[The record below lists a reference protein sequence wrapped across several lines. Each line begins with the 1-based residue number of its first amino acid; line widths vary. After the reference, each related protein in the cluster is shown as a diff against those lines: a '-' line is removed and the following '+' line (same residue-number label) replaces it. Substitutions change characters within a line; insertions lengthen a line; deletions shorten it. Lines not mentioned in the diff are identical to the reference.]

1 MKQVLFGMLLCLP
14 FTACNDDVEE
24 QSILPTMHPI
34 ELNATEKEMAAQQGD
49 FASTLSL
56 ELYRQLGERTDNW
69 LVSPFSLQCA
79 LGMLSNGAN
88 GETHDE
94 ILYTL
99 GLSQYSQEEVNAY
112 FKKLIEGLHTVN
124 SAITVKTSNSVWGN
138 ARVPLKEDFQKMNI
152 ENYSAMVSQLD
163 FSDPSAVDQI
173 NAWCNQTTEGLIPSI
188 LDEVN
193 PTATVYLLNS
203 LYFKARWESE
213 FVPEKTQEGYFNT
226 SSGKVV
232 KADFMQTQRMAAYVE
247 NEWFTSTSLSYQ
259 NDSYVMRLIL
269 PQPEISIDQVLQ
281 ALSESDENLWKNTIL
296 ADINLKMPRF
306 TLENKMDLTPT
317 LQALGMKKAF
327 SGGADFSS
335 MSDVATYISLV
346 QQATRL
352 KVDEE
357 GSEGAAVTVIE
368 GYLSD
373 LMRPLPEEEVDF
385 FLDRPF
391 LFQIIESSTGTVLF
405 MGQVGLPANGI
416 S

>member
-1 MKQVLFGMLLCLP
+1 MKQKLLLGMLLCLP
-14 FTACNDDVEE
+14 FVACNDDVEDPA
-24 QSILPTMHPI
+24 SPTLQPI
-34 ELNATEKEMAAQQGD
+34 ELNATEKEMAARQGD

-56 ELYRQLGERTDNW
+56 ELCRQLGGEKTDNW

-79 LGMLSNGAN
+79 LGMLSNGAAE
-88 GETHDE
+88 ETHDE
-94 ILYTL
+94 ILYAL

-124 SAITVKTSNSVWGN
+124 SAITVKTANSVWGN
-138 ARVPLKEDFQKMNI
+138 AGVPLKEDFQKMNI

-188 LDEVN
+188 LEEVN

-213 FVPEKTQEGYFNT
+213 FAPEKTQEGDFTT
-226 SSGKVV
+226 SSGKVI
-232 KADFMQTQRMAAYVE
+232 KAHFMQTQRMAAYVE

-296 ADINLKMPRF
+296 AEINLKMPRF

-357 GSEGAAVTVIE
+357 GSEGAAVTVIGGE
-368 GYLSD
+368 TSPG
-373 LMRPLPEEEVDF
+373 MPEEKVDF

-391 LFQIIESSTGTVLF
+391 LFQILEPATGTVLF
-405 MGQVGLPANGI
+405 MGQVGSPT
-416 S
+416 

>member
-24 QSILPTMHPI
+24 QSILPTMQPI

-56 ELYRQLGERTDNW
+56 ELCRQLGGEKMDNW

-88 GETHDE
+88 GETREE
-94 ILYTL
+94 ILHTL

-124 SAITVKTSNSVWGN
+124 SAITVKTANSIWGN
-138 ARVPLKEDFQKMNI
+138 AGVSFKDDFQKTNI
-152 ENYSAMVSQLD
+152 ENYAATVSQLD

-173 NAWCNQTTEGLIPSI
+173 NAWCDRTTEGLIPSI
-188 LDEVN
+188 LDEVD
-193 PTATVYLLNS
+193 PSATVYLLNS

-213 FVPEKTQEGYFNT
+213 FAPEKTQQGDFTT
-226 SSGKVV
+226 SSGETV
-232 KADFMQTQRMAAYVE
+232 KADFMQAERRGLYVK
-247 NEWFTSTSLSYQ
+247 NEWFTSTSLSYL
-259 NDSYVMRLIL
+259 NDSYAMRLIL
-269 PQPEISIDQVLQ
+269 PQPGISIDQVLQ
-281 ALSESDENLWKNTIL
+281 ALSESDGNLRKNTIL

-306 TLENKMDLTPT
+306 TLEDKMDLIPA

-327 SGGADFSS
+327 TNEADFSS
-335 MSDVATYISLV
+335 MSDISTYISLV

-368 GYLSD
+368 GE
-373 LMRPLPEEEVDF
+373 LMSPLPEEEVDF

-391 LFQIIESSTGTVLF
+391 LFQILEPATGTVLF
-405 MGQVGLPANGI
+405 MGQVGSPA
-416 S
+416 

>member
-1 MKQVLFGMLLCLP
+1 MKQFLLLSMLLCLP

-24 QSILPTMHPI
+24 QSILPTMQPI

-56 ELYRQLGERTDNW
+56 VLYRQLGERTDNW

-79 LGMLSNGAN
+79 LGMLSNGAS
-88 GETHDE
+88 GETHNE
-94 ILYTL
+94 ILHTL
-99 GLSQYSQEEVNAY
+99 SLSQYSQEEVNAY

-124 SAITVKTSNSVWGN
+124 SAITVKTANSVWGN
-138 ARVPLKEDFQKMNI
+138 AGVPLKEDFQKMNI

-213 FVPEKTQEGYFNT
+213 FSPEKTQEGNFTT
-226 SSGKVV
+226 SSGKVII
-232 KADFMQTQRMAAYVE
+232 AHFMQAKRMAAYVE

-259 NDSYVMRLIL
+259 NGSYVMRLIL

-281 ALSESDENLWKNTIL
+281 ALSESDGNLWKNVVL
-296 ADINLKMPRF
+296 ADINLKIPRF
-306 TLENKMDLTPT
+306 TLENKMDLIPA

-327 SGGADFSS
+327 TNEADFSS
-335 MSDVATYISLV
+335 MSDIATYISLV

-368 GYLSD
+368 GD
-373 LMRPLPEEEVDF
+373 LMSPLPEEKVDF

-391 LFQIIESSTGTVLF
+391 LFQIIEPATGTVLF
-405 MGQVGLPANGI
+405 MGQVGSPT
-416 S
+416 

>member
-124 SAITVKTSNSVWGN
+124 SAITVKAANSVWGN
-138 ARVPLKEDFQKMNI
+138 AGVPLKEDFQKMNI
-152 ENYSAMVSQLD
+152 ENYCAMVSQLD

-188 LDEVN
+188 LEEVN

-213 FVPEKTQEGYFNT
+213 FAPEKTQEGYFNT
-226 SSGKVV
+226 SFGKVV
-232 KADFMQTQRMAAYVE
+232 KAHFMQTQRMAAYVE

-306 TLENKMDLTPT
+306 ILENKMDLTPT

-335 MSDVATYISLV
+335 MSDVATYITLV

-352 KVDEE
+352 KVDED

-405 MGQVGLPANGI
+405 MGQVGLPA
-416 S
+416 

>member
-14 FTACNDDVEE
+14 FLSCNDDVEE
-24 QSILPTMHPI
+24 QAISPTMQPI
-34 ELNATEKEMAAQQGD
+34 ELNANEKEMAARQGD

-56 ELYRQLGERTDNW
+56 ELCRQLGGEKTDNW

-79 LGMLSNGAN
+79 LGMLSNGAAE
-88 GETHDE
+88 ETHDE
-94 ILYTL
+94 ILYAL

-124 SAITVKTSNSVWGN
+124 SAITVKTANSVWGN
-138 ARVPLKEDFQKMNI
+138 AGVPLKEDFQKMNI

-188 LDEVN
+188 LEEVN

-213 FVPEKTQEGYFNT
+213 FAPEKTQEGDFTT
-226 SSGKVV
+226 SSGKVI
-232 KADFMQTQRMAAYVE
+232 KAHFMQTQRMAAYVE
-247 NEWFTSTSLSYQ
+247 NEWFTSTSLSYL

-296 ADINLKMPRF
+296 AEINLKMPRF

-357 GSEGAAVTVIE
+357 GSEGAAVTVIGGE
-368 GYLSD
+368 TSPG
-373 LMRPLPEEEVDF
+373 MPEEKVDF

-391 LFQIIESSTGTVLF
+391 LFQILEPATGTVLF
-405 MGQVGLPANGI
+405 MGQVGTPA
-416 S
+416 

>member
-1 MKQVLFGMLLCLP
+1 MKQFLLLSMLLCLP

-24 QSILPTMHPI
+24 QSILPIMQPI

-56 ELYRQLGERTDNW
+56 ELCRQLGGEKTDNW

-99 GLSQYSQEEVNAY
+99 GLSQYSQEEVNVY

-138 ARVPLKEDFQKMNI
+138 AGVPLKDDFQKMNI
-152 ENYSAMVSQLD
+152 ENYFAMVSQLD

-213 FVPEKTQEGYFNT
+213 FAPEKTQEGDFNT

-306 TLENKMDLTPT
+306 ALENKLDLVST
-317 LQALGMKKAF
+317 LQALGMEKVF
-327 SGGADFSS
+327 TNEADFSS
-335 MSDVATYISLV
+335 MSDISTYISLV

-352 KVDEE
+352 KVDED

-405 MGQVGLPANGI
+405 MGQVGSPA
-416 S
+416 

>member
-24 QSILPTMHPI
+24 QSILPTMQPI

-56 ELYRQLGERTDNW
+56 ELYRQLGGEKMDNW

-88 GETHDE
+88 GETHEE

-124 SAITVKTSNSVWGN
+124 SAITVKTANSVWGN
-138 ARVPLKEDFQKMNI
+138 AEVPLKDDFQKMNI

-163 FSDPSAVDQI
+163 FSDPSAVEQI

-188 LDEVN
+188 LEEVN

-213 FVPEKTQEGYFNT
+213 FAPEKTQEGDFNT

-405 MGQVGLPANGI
+405 MGQVGSPV
-416 S
+416 

>member
-1 MKQVLFGMLLCLP
+1 MKQFLLLSMLLCLP

-24 QSILPTMHPI
+24 QSILPIMQPI

-56 ELYRQLGERTDNW
+56 ELCRQLGGEKTDNW

-99 GLSQYSQEEVNAY
+99 GLSQYSQEEVNVY

-138 ARVPLKEDFQKMNI
+138 AGVPLKDDFQKMNI
-152 ENYSAMVSQLD
+152 ENYFAMVSQLD

-213 FVPEKTQEGYFNT
+213 FAPEKTQEGDFNT

-306 TLENKMDLTPT
+306 ALENKLDLVST
-317 LQALGMKKAF
+317 LQALGMEKVF
-327 SGGADFSS
+327 TNEADFSS
-335 MSDVATYISLV
+335 MSDISTYISLV

-352 KVDEE
+352 KVDED

-405 MGQVGLPANGI
+405 MGQVGLPA
-416 S
+416 

>member
-24 QSILPTMHPI
+24 QSISPTMQPI

-56 ELYRQLGERTDNW
+56 ELCRQLGGEKTDNW

-94 ILYTL
+94 ILYAL

-112 FKKLIEGLHTVN
+112 FRKLIEGLHTVN
-124 SAITVKTSNSVWGN
+124 SAITVKTANSVWGN
-138 ARVPLKEDFQKMNI
+138 AGVPLKEDFQKMNI

-163 FSDPSAVDQI
+163 FSDPSTVDQI

-213 FVPEKTQEGYFNT
+213 FAPEKTQEGDFNT

-269 PQPEISIDQVLQ
+269 PQPEISIDQILQ

-306 TLENKMDLTPT
+306 TLENKMDLTPA

-335 MSDVATYISLV
+335 MSDIPTYISLV

-368 GYLSD
+368 GD
-373 LMRPLPEEEVDF
+373 LMSPLPEEKVDF

-391 LFQIIESSTGTVLF
+391 LFQILEPATGTVLF
-405 MGQVGLPANGI
+405 IGQVGSPA
-416 S
+416 

>member
-14 FTACNDDVEE
+14 FLSCNDDVEE
-24 QSILPTMHPI
+24 QAISPTMQPI

-56 ELYRQLGERTDNW
+56 ELYRKLGEKTDNW

-79 LGMLSNGAN
+79 LGMLSNGAA
-88 GETHDE
+88 EDTRDE
-94 ILYTL
+94 ILHTL

-112 FKKLIEGLHTVN
+112 FRKLIEGLHTVN
-124 SAITVKTSNSVWGN
+124 SAITVKTANSVWGN
-138 ARVPLKEDFQKMNI
+138 AGVPLKEDFQKMNI

-213 FVPEKTQEGYFNT
+213 FAPEKTQEGDF
-226 SSGKVV
+226 SALSGKMV

-281 ALSESDENLWKNTIL
+281 ALSESDGNLWKNVVL

-306 TLENKMDLTPT
+306 TLENKMNLIPA

-327 SGGADFSS
+327 TNDADFSS
-335 MSDVATYISLV
+335 MSDIATYISLV

-357 GSEGAAVTVIE
+357 GSEGAAVTVIGGE
-368 GYLSD
+368 TSPG
-373 LMRPLPEEEVDF
+373 MPEEKVDF

-391 LFQIIESSTGTVLF
+391 LFQILEPATGTVLF
-405 MGQVGLPANGI
+405 MGQVGTPA
-416 S
+416 

>member
-1 MKQVLFGMLLCLP
+1 MKQFLLLSMLLCLP

-24 QSILPTMHPI
+24 QSISPTMQPI

-56 ELYRQLGERTDNW
+56 ELYRQLGGEKMDNW

-88 GETHDE
+88 GETREE
-94 ILYTL
+94 ILYAL

-138 ARVPLKEDFQKMNI
+138 AGVPLKDDFQKMNI
-152 ENYSAMVSQLD
+152 ENYFAMVSQLD

-213 FVPEKTQEGYFNT
+213 FAPEKTQEGDFNT

-306 TLENKMDLTPT
+306 ALENKLDLVST
-317 LQALGMKKAF
+317 LQALGMEKVF
-327 SGGADFSS
+327 TNEADFSS
-335 MSDVATYISLV
+335 MSDISTYISLV

-352 KVDEE
+352 KVDED

-405 MGQVGLPANGI
+405 MGQVGLPA
-416 S
+416 

>member
-14 FTACNDDVEE
+14 FLSCNDGVEE
-24 QSILPTMHPI
+24 QAISPTMQPI

-49 FASTLSL
+49 FASTLSFG
-56 ELYRQLGERTDNW
+56 LYRQLGGKTDNW

-79 LGMLSNGAN
+79 LGMLSNGAA
-88 GETHDE
+88 EDTRDE
-94 ILYTL
+94 ILHTL

-112 FKKLIEGLHTVN
+112 FRKLIEGLHTVN
-124 SAITVKTSNSVWGN
+124 SAITVKTANSVWGN
-138 ARVPLKEDFQKMNI
+138 AGVPLKEDFQKMNI

-213 FVPEKTQEGYFNT
+213 FSPEKTQEGDF
-226 SSGKVV
+226 SALSGKMV

-259 NDSYVMRLIL
+259 NGSYVMRLIL

-281 ALSESDENLWKNTIL
+281 ALSESDENLWKNVVL

-306 TLENKMDLTPT
+306 TLENKMNLIPA

-327 SGGADFSS
+327 TNEADFSS
-335 MSDVATYISLV
+335 MSDIPTYISLV

-368 GYLSD
+368 GD
-373 LMRPLPEEEVDF
+373 LMSPLPEEKVDF

-391 LFQIIESSTGTVLF
+391 LFQILEPATGTVLF
-405 MGQVGLPANGI
+405 MGQVGSPT
-416 S
+416 

>member
-24 QSILPTMHPI
+24 QSILPTMQPI

-56 ELYRQLGERTDNW
+56 ELYRKLGEKTDNW

-88 GETHDE
+88 GETREE
-94 ILYTL
+94 ILYAL

-124 SAITVKTSNSVWGN
+124 SAITVKTANSVWGN
-138 ARVPLKEDFQKMNI
+138 AGVPLKEDFQKMNI

-213 FVPEKTQEGYFNT
+213 FAPEKTQEGDFNT
-226 SSGKVV
+226 YSGKVL

-306 TLENKMDLTPT
+306 ILENKMDLTPT

-352 KVDEE
+352 KVDED

-391 LFQIIESSTGTVLF
+391 LFQILESSTGTVLF
-405 MGQVGLPANGI
+405 MGQVGLPA
-416 S
+416 

>member
-1 MKQVLFGMLLCLP
+1 MKQKLLLGMLLCLP
-14 FTACNDDVEE
+14 FVACNDDVEE
-24 QSILPTMHPI
+24 QSILPTMQPI

-49 FASTLSL
+49 FASTLSFG
-56 ELYRQLGERTDNW
+56 LYRQLGGKTDNW

-79 LGMLSNGAN
+79 LGMLSNGAS

-94 ILYTL
+94 ILYAL

-124 SAITVKTSNSVWGN
+124 SAITVKTANSVWGN
-138 ARVPLKEDFQKMNI
+138 AGVPLKEDFQKMNI

-213 FVPEKTQEGYFNT
+213 FSPEKTQEGNFTT
-226 SSGKVV
+226 SSGKVI
-232 KADFMQTQRMAAYVE
+232 KAHFMQTQRMAAYVE

-296 ADINLKMPRF
+296 AEINLKMPRF

-357 GSEGAAVTVIE
+357 GSEGAAVTVIGGE
-368 GYLSD
+368 TSPG
-373 LMRPLPEEEVDF
+373 MPEEKVDF

-391 LFQIIESSTGTVLF
+391 LFQILEPATGTVLF
-405 MGQVGLPANGI
+405 MGQVGTPA
-416 S
+416 

>member
-1 MKQVLFGMLLCLP
+1 MKQFLLLSMLLCLP

-24 QSILPTMHPI
+24 QSILPTMQPI

-56 ELYRQLGERTDNW
+56 ELYRKLGERTDNW

-79 LGMLSNGAN
+79 LGMLSNGAS
-88 GETHDE
+88 GETHNE
-94 ILYTL
+94 ILHTL
-99 GLSQYSQEEVNAY
+99 SLSQYSQEEVNAY

-124 SAITVKTSNSVWGN
+124 SAITVKTANSVWGN
-138 ARVPLKEDFQKMNI
+138 AGITLKEDFQKMNI

-213 FVPEKTQEGYFNT
+213 FTPEKTQEGDFST
-226 SSGKVV
+226 SSGKMV
-232 KADFMQTQRMAAYVE
+232 KADFMQTQRMAAYVK

-296 ADINLKMPRF
+296 ADINFKMPRF
-306 TLENKMDLTPT
+306 TLENKMDLIPA

-327 SGGADFSS
+327 TNEADFSS
-335 MSDVATYISLV
+335 MSDIPTYISLV
-346 QQATRL
+346 QQATHL

-405 MGQVGLPANGI
+405 MGQVGSPV
-416 S
+416 

>member
-14 FTACNDDVEE
+14 FLSCNDDVEE
-24 QSILPTMHPI
+24 QSILPTMQPI

-56 ELYRQLGERTDNW
+56 ELCRQLGGEKTDNW

-79 LGMLSNGAN
+79 LGMLSNGAAE
-88 GETHDE
+88 ETHDE
-94 ILYTL
+94 ILYAL

-124 SAITVKTSNSVWGN
+124 SAITVKTANSVWGN
-138 ARVPLKEDFQKMNI
+138 AGVPLKEDFQKMNI

-213 FVPEKTQEGYFNT
+213 FAPEKTQEGDF
-226 SSGKVV
+226 SALSGKMV

-259 NDSYVMRLIL
+259 NGSYVMRLIL

-281 ALSESDENLWKNTIL
+281 ALSESDGNLWKNVVL

-306 TLENKMDLTPT
+306 TLENKMNLIPA

-327 SGGADFSS
+327 TNEADFSS
-335 MSDVATYISLV
+335 MSDIATYISLV

-368 GYLSD
+368 GD
-373 LMRPLPEEEVDF
+373 LMSPLPEEKVDF

-391 LFQIIESSTGTVLF
+391 LFQILEPATGTVLF
-405 MGQVGLPANGI
+405 IGQVGSPA
-416 S
+416 

>member
-24 QSILPTMHPI
+24 QSILPTMQPI

-56 ELYRQLGERTDNW
+56 ELCRQLGGEKMDNW

-88 GETHDE
+88 GETREE
-94 ILYTL
+94 ILHTL

-138 ARVPLKEDFQKMNI
+138 AGVPLKEDFQKMNI

-213 FVPEKTQEGYFNT
+213 FAPEKTQEGDFNT

-232 KADFMQTQRMAAYVE
+232 KAHFMQTQRMAAYVE

-368 GYLSD
+368 GE
-373 LMRPLPEEEVDF
+373 LMSPLPEEEVDF

-391 LFQIIESSTGTVLF
+391 LFQILEPATGTVLF
-405 MGQVGLPANGI
+405 MGQVGLPA
-416 S
+416 

>member
-124 SAITVKTSNSVWGN
+124 SAITVKAANSVWGN
-138 ARVPLKEDFQKMNI
+138 AEVPLKDDFQKMNI

-163 FSDPSAVDQI
+163 FSDPSAVEQI

-188 LDEVN
+188 LEEVN

-203 LYFKARWESE
+203 LYYKARWESE
-213 FVPEKTQEGYFNT
+213 FAPEKTQEGDFNT

-259 NDSYVMRLIL
+259 NDSYAMRLIL

-281 ALSESDENLWKNTIL
+281 ALSESDENLWKNIVL

-306 TLENKMDLTPT
+306 TLENKMDLIPA

-327 SGGADFSS
+327 TNEADFSS
-335 MSDVATYISLV
+335 MSDIPTYISLV
-346 QQATRL
+346 QQATHL

-368 GYLSD
+368 GD
-373 LMRPLPEEEVDF
+373 LMSPLPEEKVDF

-391 LFQIIESSTGTVLF
+391 LFQILESSTGTVLF
-405 MGQVGLPANGI
+405 MGQVGLPA
-416 S
+416 

>member
-1 MKQVLFGMLLCLP
+1 MKQFLLLSMLLCLP

-24 QSILPTMHPI
+24 QSILPIMQPI

-56 ELYRQLGERTDNW
+56 ELCRQLGGEKTDNW

-99 GLSQYSQEEVNAY
+99 GLSQYSQEEVNVY

-138 ARVPLKEDFQKMNI
+138 AGVPLKDDFQKMNI
-152 ENYSAMVSQLD
+152 ENYFAMVSQLD

-173 NAWCNQTTEGLIPSI
+173 NAWCNQTTEGLISSI

-213 FVPEKTQEGYFNT
+213 FAPEKTQEGDFNT

-306 TLENKMDLTPT
+306 ALENKLDLVST
-317 LQALGMKKAF
+317 LQALGMEKVF
-327 SGGADFSS
+327 TNEADFSS
-335 MSDVATYISLV
+335 MSDISTYISLV

-352 KVDEE
+352 KVDED

-405 MGQVGLPANGI
+405 MGQVGLPA
-416 S
+416 

>member
-1 MKQVLFGMLLCLP
+1 MKQFLLLSMLLCLP

-24 QSILPTMHPI
+24 QSILPTMQPI

-56 ELYRQLGERTDNW
+56 VLYRQLGERTDNW

-79 LGMLSNGAN
+79 LGMLSNGAS
-88 GETHDE
+88 GETHNE
-94 ILYTL
+94 ILHTL
-99 GLSQYSQEEVNAY
+99 SLSQYSQEEVNAY

-124 SAITVKTSNSVWGN
+124 SAITVKTANSVWGN
-138 ARVPLKEDFQKMNI
+138 AGVPLKEDFQKMNI

-213 FVPEKTQEGYFNT
+213 FSPEKTQEGNFTT
-226 SSGKVV
+226 SSGKVI
-232 KADFMQTQRMAAYVE
+232 KAHFMQAKRMAAYVE

-259 NDSYVMRLIL
+259 NGSYVMRLIL

-281 ALSESDENLWKNTIL
+281 ALSESDGNLWKNVVL
-296 ADINLKMPRF
+296 ADINLKIPRF
-306 TLENKMDLTPT
+306 TLENKMDLIPA

-327 SGGADFSS
+327 TNEADFSS
-335 MSDVATYISLV
+335 MSDIATYISLV

-368 GYLSD
+368 GD
-373 LMRPLPEEEVDF
+373 LMSPLPEEKVDF

-391 LFQIIESSTGTVLF
+391 LFQIIEPATGTVLF
-405 MGQVGLPANGI
+405 MGQVGSPT
-416 S
+416 

>member
-14 FTACNDDVEE
+14 FIACNDDVEE

-213 FVPEKTQEGYFNT
+213 FAPEKTQEGDFNT

-259 NDSYVMRLIL
+259 SDSYVMRLIL

-306 TLENKMDLTPT
+306 TLENKMDLIPA

-327 SGGADFSS
+327 TNEADFSS
-335 MSDVATYISLV
+335 MSDISTYISLV

-352 KVDEE
+352 KVDED

-405 MGQVGLPANGI
+405 MGQVGSPA
-416 S
+416 

>member
-1 MKQVLFGMLLCLP
+1 MKQFLLLSMLLCLP

-24 QSILPTMHPI
+24 QSILPTMQPI

-49 FASTLSL
+49 FASALSL
-56 ELYRQLGERTDNW
+56 EVYRQLGEKTDNW

-88 GETHDE
+88 GETREEVLHA
-94 ILYTL
+94 L
-99 GLSQYSQEEVNAY
+99 GLSQYSQEEVNVY

-138 ARVPLKEDFQKMNI
+138 TGVPLKEDFQKMNI

-173 NAWCNQTTEGLIPSI
+173 NVWCSQTTEGLIPSI

-213 FVPEKTQEGYFNT
+213 FAPEKTQEGDFNT

-247 NEWFTSTSLSYQ
+247 NEWFTSMSLSYQ

-296 ADINLKMPRF
+296 ADIDLKMPRF
-306 TLENKMDLTPT
+306 TLENKMDLIPA

-327 SGGADFSS
+327 TNEADFSS
-335 MSDVATYISLV
+335 MSDIATYISLV

-357 GSEGAAVTVIE
+357 GSEGATVTVIE
-368 GYLSD
+368 GD
-373 LMRPLPEEEVDF
+373 LMSPLPEEKVDF

-391 LFQIIESSTGTVLF
+391 LFQIIEPTTGTVLF
-405 MGQVGLPANGI
+405 MGQVGLPA
-416 S
+416 

>member
-1 MKQVLFGMLLCLP
+1 MKQFLLLSMLLCLP

-24 QSILPTMHPI
+24 QSILPTMQPI

-56 ELYRQLGERTDNW
+56 ELYRKLGEKTDNW

-79 LGMLSNGAN
+79 LGMLSNGAAE
-88 GETHDE
+88 ETHDE

-112 FKKLIEGLHTVN
+112 FKKLIEGLHTAN
-124 SAITVKTSNSVWGN
+124 SAITVKTANSVWGN
-138 ARVPLKEDFQKMNI
+138 AGVPLKEDFQKMNI

-213 FVPEKTQEGYFNT
+213 FAPEKTQEGDF
-226 SSGKVV
+226 SALSGKMV

-259 NDSYVMRLIL
+259 NGSYVMRLIL

-281 ALSESDENLWKNTIL
+281 ALSESDGNLWKNVVL

-357 GSEGAAVTVIE
+357 GSEGAAVTVIGGE
-368 GYLSD
+368 TSPG
-373 LMRPLPEEEVDF
+373 MPEEKVDF

-391 LFQIIESSTGTVLF
+391 LFQILEPATGTVLF
-405 MGQVGLPANGI
+405 MGQVGTPA
-416 S
+416 

>member
-1 MKQVLFGMLLCLP
+1 MKQKLLLGMLLCLP
-14 FTACNDDVEE
+14 FVACNDDVEDPA
-24 QSILPTMHPI
+24 SPTLQPI

-56 ELYRQLGERTDNW
+56 ELCRQLGGEKTDNW

-79 LGMLSNGAN
+79 LGMLSNGAAE
-88 GETHDE
+88 ETHDE
-94 ILYTL
+94 ILYAL

-124 SAITVKTSNSVWGN
+124 SAITVKTANSVWGN
-138 ARVPLKEDFQKMNI
+138 AGVPLKEDFQKMNI

-188 LDEVN
+188 LEEVN

-213 FVPEKTQEGYFNT
+213 FAPEKTQEGDFTT
-226 SSGKVV
+226 SSGKVI
-232 KADFMQTQRMAAYVE
+232 KAHFMQTQRMAAYVE
-247 NEWFTSTSLSYQ
+247 NEWFTSTSLSYL

-269 PQPEISIDQVLQ
+269 PQPKIGIDQVLQ
-281 ALSESDENLWKNTIL
+281 ALSESDGNLWKNVVL
-296 ADINLKMPRF
+296 AEINLKMPRF

-357 GSEGAAVTVIE
+357 GSEGAAVTVIGGE
-368 GYLSD
+368 TSPG
-373 LMRPLPEEEVDF
+373 MPEEKVDF

-391 LFQIIESSTGTVLF
+391 LFQILEPATGTVLF
-405 MGQVGLPANGI
+405 MGQVGTPA
-416 S
+416 

>member
-1 MKQVLFGMLLCLP
+1 MKQFLLLSMLLCLP

-24 QSILPTMHPI
+24 QSILPTMQPI

-79 LGMLSNGAN
+79 LGMLLNGAK
-88 GETHDE
+88 GETREE
-94 ILYTL
+94 ILYAL

-138 ARVPLKEDFQKMNI
+138 AGVPLKEDFQKMNV

-173 NAWCNQTTEGLIPSI
+173 NAWCSQTTEGLIPSI
-188 LDEVN
+188 LEEVN

-213 FVPEKTQEGYFNT
+213 FAPEKTQEGDFNT
-226 SSGKVV
+226 SLGKVV

-306 TLENKMDLTPT
+306 ALENKLDLVST
-317 LQALGMKKAF
+317 LQALGMEKVF
-327 SGGADFSS
+327 TNEADFSS
-335 MSDVATYISLV
+335 MSDISTYISLV

-368 GYLSD
+368 GD
-373 LMRPLPEEEVDF
+373 LMSPLPEEKVDF

-391 LFQIIESSTGTVLF
+391 LFQILEPATGTVLF
-405 MGQVGLPANGI
+405 MGQVGLPA
-416 S
+416 

>member
-1 MKQVLFGMLLCLP
+1 MKQMLLLGMLLCLP
-14 FTACNDDVEE
+14 FVACNDDVEE
-24 QSILPTMHPI
+24 PVSPTLQPI
-34 ELNATEKEMAAQQGD
+34 ELNANEKEMATQQGD

-88 GETHDE
+88 GETREE
-94 ILYTL
+94 ILHAL

-124 SAITVKTSNSVWGN
+124 SAITVKTANSIWGN
-138 ARVPLKEDFQKMNI
+138 AGVSFKDDFQKTNI
-152 ENYSAMVSQLD
+152 ENYAATVSQLD

-193 PTATVYLLNS
+193 PSATVYLLNS

-213 FVPEKTQEGYFNT
+213 FAPEKTQQGNFTT
-226 SSGKVV
+226 SSGETV
-232 KADFMQTQRMAAYVE
+232 KADFMQAERRGLYVK
-247 NEWFTSTSLSYQ
+247 NEWFTSTSLSYL
-259 NDSYVMRLIL
+259 NDSYAMRLIL
-269 PQPEISIDQVLQ
+269 PQPGIGIDQVLQ
-281 ALSESDENLWKNTIL
+281 ALSESDGNLWKNTIL

-306 TLENKMDLTPT
+306 ALENKLDLVST
-317 LQALGMKKAF
+317 LQALDMEKVF
-327 SGGADFSS
+327 TNEADFSS
-335 MSDVATYISLV
+335 MSDISTYISLV

-357 GSEGAAVTVIE
+357 GSEGAAVTVIGGETSPGMPE
-368 GYLSD
+368 GK
-373 LMRPLPEEEVDF
+373 VDF

-391 LFQIIESSTGTVLF
+391 LFQILEPATGTVLF
-405 MGQVGLPANGI
+405 MGQVGAPA
-416 S
+416 

>member
-24 QSILPTMHPI
+24 QSISPTMQPI

-49 FASTLSL
+49 FSSVLSL
-56 ELYRQLGERTDNW
+56 ELCRQLGGEKTDNW

-124 SAITVKTSNSVWGN
+124 SAITVKTANSVWGN
-138 ARVPLKEDFQKMNI
+138 AGVPLKEDFQKMNI

-213 FVPEKTQEGYFNT
+213 FAPEKTQEGDFNT

-232 KADFMQTQRMAAYVE
+232 KAHFMQTQRMAAYVE

-259 NDSYVMRLIL
+259 NDSYGMRLIL

-368 GYLSD
+368 GE
-373 LMRPLPEEEVDF
+373 LMSPLPEEEVDF

-391 LFQIIESSTGTVLF
+391 LFQILEPATGTVLF
-405 MGQVGLPANGI
+405 MGQVGSPA
-416 S
+416 

>member
-1 MKQVLFGMLLCLP
+1 MKQILFGMLLCLP
-14 FTACNDDVEE
+14 FLSCNDGVEE
-24 QSILPTMHPI
+24 QAISPTMQPI
-34 ELNATEKEMAAQQGD
+34 ELNATEKEMAARQGD

-56 ELYRQLGERTDNW
+56 ELCRQLGGEKTDNW

-79 LGMLSNGAN
+79 LGMLSNGAAE
-88 GETHDE
+88 ETHDE
-94 ILYTL
+94 ILYAL

-124 SAITVKTSNSVWGN
+124 SAITVKTANSVWGN
-138 ARVPLKEDFQKMNI
+138 AGVPLKEDFQKMNI

-188 LDEVN
+188 LEEVN

-213 FVPEKTQEGYFNT
+213 FAPEKTQEGDFTT
-226 SSGKVV
+226 SSGKVI
-232 KADFMQTQRMAAYVE
+232 KAHFMQTQRMAAYVE
-247 NEWFTSTSLSYQ
+247 NEWFTSTSLSYL

-296 ADINLKMPRF
+296 AEINLKMPRF

-357 GSEGAAVTVIE
+357 GSEGAAVTVIGGE
-368 GYLSD
+368 TSPG
-373 LMRPLPEEEVDF
+373 MPEEKVDF

-391 LFQIIESSTGTVLF
+391 LFQILEPATGTVLF
-405 MGQVGLPANGI
+405 MGQVGTPA
-416 S
+416 

>member
-1 MKQVLFGMLLCLP
+1 MKQFLLLSMLLCLP

-24 QSILPTMHPI
+24 QSILSTMQPI

-56 ELYRQLGERTDNW
+56 ELCRQLGGEKTDNW

-88 GETHDE
+88 GETREE
-94 ILYTL
+94 ILYAL

-124 SAITVKTSNSVWGN
+124 SAITVKTANSVWGN
-138 ARVPLKEDFQKMNI
+138 AGVPLKEDFQKMNI
-152 ENYSAMVSQLD
+152 ENYCAMVSQLD

-213 FVPEKTQEGYFNT
+213 FAPEKTQEGDFNT

-373 LMRPLPEEEVDF
+373 LMRPLLEEEVDF

-391 LFQIIESSTGTVLF
+391 LFQIMESSTGTVLF
-405 MGQVGLPANGI
+405 MGQVGSPV
-416 S
+416 

>member
-1 MKQVLFGMLLCLP
+1 MKQILFGMLLCLP
-14 FTACNDDVEE
+14 FLSCNDGVEE
-24 QSILPTMHPI
+24 QAISPTMQPI

-56 ELYRQLGERTDNW
+56 ELYRKLGEKTDNW

-79 LGMLSNGAN
+79 LGMLSNGAAE
-88 GETHDE
+88 ETHDE
-94 ILYTL
+94 ILYAL

-124 SAITVKTSNSVWGN
+124 SAITVKTANSVWGN
-138 ARVPLKEDFQKMNI
+138 AGVPLKEDFQKMNI

-213 FVPEKTQEGYFNT
+213 FAPEKTQEGDF
-226 SSGKVV
+226 SALSGKMV

-281 ALSESDENLWKNTIL
+281 ALSESDGNLWKNVVL

-306 TLENKMDLTPT
+306 TLENKMNLIPA

-327 SGGADFSS
+327 TNEADFSS
-335 MSDVATYISLV
+335 MSDIATYISLV

-368 GYLSD
+368 GD
-373 LMRPLPEEEVDF
+373 LMSPLPEEKVDF

-391 LFQIIESSTGTVLF
+391 LFQILEPATGTVLF
-405 MGQVGLPANGI
+405 MGQVGSPT
-416 S
+416 

>member
-1 MKQVLFGMLLCLP
+1 MKQFLLLSMLLCLP

-24 QSILPTMHPI
+24 QSILPTMQPI
-34 ELNATEKEMAAQQGD
+34 ELNATEKEMAVQQGD

-56 ELYRQLGERTDNW
+56 ELCRQLGGEKTDNW

-79 LGMLSNGAN
+79 LGMLLNGAN
-88 GETHDE
+88 GETHE
-94 ILYTL
+94 EVLHAL
-99 GLSQYSQEEVNAY
+99 GLSQYSQEEVNVY
-112 FKKLIEGLHTVN
+112 LKKLIEGLHTVN

-138 ARVPLKEDFQKMNI
+138 TGVPLKDDFQKMNI
-152 ENYSAMVSQLD
+152 ENYFAMVSQLD

-188 LDEVN
+188 LEEVN

-213 FVPEKTQEGYFNT
+213 FAPEKTQEGDFNT

-306 TLENKMDLTPT
+306 ALENKMDLTPT

-352 KVDEE
+352 KVDED

-405 MGQVGLPANGI
+405 MGQVGAPV
-416 S
+416 

>member
-14 FTACNDDVEE
+14 FLSCNDDVEE
-24 QSILPTMHPI
+24 QSISPTMQPI
-34 ELNATEKEMAAQQGD
+34 DLNATEKEMAAQQGD

-56 ELYRQLGERTDNW
+56 ELCRQLGGEKTDNW

-79 LGMLSNGAN
+79 LGMLSNGAS
-88 GETHDE
+88 GETHNE
-94 ILYTL
+94 ILHTL
-99 GLSQYSQEEVNAY
+99 SLSQYSQEEVNAY

-124 SAITVKTSNSVWGN
+124 SAITVKTANSVWGN
-138 ARVPLKEDFQKMNI
+138 AGVPLKEDFQKTNI
-152 ENYSAMVSQLD
+152 ENYAATVSQLD
-163 FSDPSAVDQI
+163 FSDPSAVDKI
-173 NAWCNQTTEGLIPSI
+173 NAWCNQTTEGLIPAI

-213 FVPEKTQEGYFNT
+213 FAPEKTQEGDFTT
-226 SSGKVV
+226 SSGKVI
-232 KADFMQTQRMAAYVE
+232 KAHFMQTQRMAAYVE
-247 NEWFTSTSLSYQ
+247 NEWFTSTSLSYL

-281 ALSESDENLWKNTIL
+281 ALSESDGNLWKNVVL
-296 ADINLKMPRF
+296 AEINLKMPRF

-357 GSEGAAVTVIE
+357 GSEGAAVTVIGGE
-368 GYLSD
+368 TSPG
-373 LMRPLPEEEVDF
+373 MPEEKVDF

-391 LFQIIESSTGTVLF
+391 LFQILEPATGTVLF
-405 MGQVGLPANGI
+405 MGQVGTPA
-416 S
+416 

>member
-14 FTACNDDVEE
+14 FLSCNDDVEE
-24 QSILPTMHPI
+24 QAISPTMQPL

-56 ELYRQLGERTDNW
+56 VLYRQLGERTDNW

-79 LGMLSNGAN
+79 LGMLSNGAA
-88 GETHDE
+88 EDTRDE
-94 ILYTL
+94 ILHTL

-124 SAITVKTSNSVWGN
+124 SAITVKTANSVWGN
-138 ARVPLKEDFQKMNI
+138 AGVPLKEDFQKTNI
-152 ENYSAMVSQLD
+152 ENYAATVSQLD
-163 FSDPSAVDQI
+163 FSDPSAVDKI
-173 NAWCNQTTEGLIPSI
+173 NAWCNQTTEGLIPAI

-193 PTATVYLLNS
+193 PTAIVYLLNS
-203 LYFKARWESE
+203 FYFKARWESE
-213 FVPEKTQEGYFNT
+213 FSPEKTQEGNFTT
-226 SSGKVV
+226 SSGKVI
-232 KADFMQTQRMAAYVE
+232 KAHFMQAKRMAAYVK

-259 NDSYVMRLIL
+259 NDSYAIRLIL
-269 PQPEISIDQVLQ
+269 PQPGIGIDQVLQ
-281 ALSESDENLWKNTIL
+281 ALSEPDGNLWKNVVL

-306 TLENKMDLTPT
+306 TLENKMDLIPV
-317 LQALGMKKAF
+317 LQALGMKTAF
-327 SGGADFSS
+327 TNEADFSS
-335 MSDVATYISLV
+335 MSDIATYISLV

-368 GYLSD
+368 GD
-373 LMRPLPEEEVDF
+373 LMSPLPEEEVDF

-391 LFQIIESSTGTVLF
+391 LFQIIEPSTGTVLF
-405 MGQVGLPANGI
+405 MGQVGSPE
-416 S
+416 

>member
-1 MKQVLFGMLLCLP
+1 MKQFLLLSMLLCLP

-24 QSILPTMHPI
+24 QSILPIMQPI

-56 ELYRQLGERTDNW
+56 ELCRQLGGEKTDNW

-99 GLSQYSQEEVNAY
+99 GLSQYSQEEVNVY

-138 ARVPLKEDFQKMNI
+138 AGVPLKDDFQKMNI
-152 ENYSAMVSQLD
+152 ENYFAMVSQLD

-188 LDEVN
+188 LEEVN

-213 FVPEKTQEGYFNT
+213 FAPEKTQEGDFNT

-306 TLENKMDLTPT
+306 ALENKMDLTPT

-352 KVDEE
+352 KVDED

-405 MGQVGLPANGI
+405 MGQVGSPA
-416 S
+416 

>member
-14 FTACNDDVEE
+14 FLSCTDDVEE
-24 QSILPTMHPI
+24 QSILPTMQPI
-34 ELNATEKEMAAQQGD
+34 ELNVTEKEMAAQQGN

-56 ELYRQLGERTDNW
+56 ELCRQLGDEKMDNW

-124 SAITVKTSNSVWGN
+124 SAITVKTANSVWGN
-138 ARVPLKEDFQKMNI
+138 AGVPLKEDFQKTNI
-152 ENYSAMVSQLD
+152 ENYAATVSQLD
-163 FSDPSAVDQI
+163 FSDPSAVDKI

-188 LDEVN
+188 LEEVN

-213 FVPEKTQEGYFNT
+213 FAPEKTQEGDFNT

-281 ALSESDENLWKNTIL
+281 ALSESDGNLWKNVVL
-296 ADINLKMPRF
+296 ADINLKIPRF
-306 TLENKMDLTPT
+306 TLENKMDLIPA
-317 LQALGMKKAF
+317 LQALGMKTAF
-327 SGGADFSS
+327 TNEADFSS
-335 MSDVATYISLV
+335 MSDIATYISLV

-368 GYLSD
+368 GD
-373 LMRPLPEEEVDF
+373 LMSPLPEEKVDF

-391 LFQIIESSTGTVLF
+391 LFQILEPATGTVLF
-405 MGQVGLPANGI
+405 MGQVGSPT
-416 S
+416 

>member
-14 FTACNDDVEE
+14 FLSCNDGVEE
-24 QSILPTMHPI
+24 QAISPTMQPI

-49 FASTLSL
+49 FASTLSFG
-56 ELYRQLGERTDNW
+56 LYRQLGGKTDNW

-79 LGMLSNGAN
+79 LGMLSNGAS
-88 GETHDE
+88 GETHNE
-94 ILYTL
+94 ILHTL

-124 SAITVKTSNSVWGN
+124 SAITVKTANSVWGN
-138 ARVPLKEDFQKMNI
+138 AGVPLKEDFLKMNI

-213 FVPEKTQEGYFNT
+213 FAPEKTQEGDF
-226 SSGKVV
+226 SALSGKMV

-259 NDSYVMRLIL
+259 NGSYVMRLIL

-281 ALSESDENLWKNTIL
+281 ALSDSDENLWKNTIL

-306 TLENKMDLTPT
+306 TLENKMDLIPA
-317 LQALGMKKAF
+317 LQALGMKTAF
-327 SGGADFSS
+327 TNEADFSS
-335 MSDVATYISLV
+335 MSDIATYISLV

-368 GYLSD
+368 GD
-373 LMRPLPEEEVDF
+373 LMSPLPEEKVDF

-391 LFQIIESSTGTVLF
+391 LFQILEPATGTVLF
-405 MGQVGLPANGI
+405 MGQVGSPA
-416 S
+416 

>member
-1 MKQVLFGMLLCLP
+1 MKQFLLLSMLLCLP

-24 QSILPTMHPI
+24 QSILPIMQPI

-56 ELYRQLGERTDNW
+56 ELCRQLGGEKTDNW

-99 GLSQYSQEEVNAY
+99 GLSQYSQEEVNVY

-138 ARVPLKEDFQKMNI
+138 AGVPLKDDFQKMNI
-152 ENYSAMVSQLD
+152 ENYFAMVSQLD

-213 FVPEKTQEGYFNT
+213 FAPEKTQEGYFNT

-281 ALSESDENLWKNTIL
+281 ALSESDGNLWKNVIL

-306 TLENKMDLTPT
+306 TLENKMDLIPA

-327 SGGADFSS
+327 TNEADFSS
-335 MSDVATYISLV
+335 MSDIATYISLV

-368 GYLSD
+368 GD
-373 LMRPLPEEEVDF
+373 LMSPLPEEKVDF

-405 MGQVGLPANGI
+405 MGQVGLPA
-416 S
+416 